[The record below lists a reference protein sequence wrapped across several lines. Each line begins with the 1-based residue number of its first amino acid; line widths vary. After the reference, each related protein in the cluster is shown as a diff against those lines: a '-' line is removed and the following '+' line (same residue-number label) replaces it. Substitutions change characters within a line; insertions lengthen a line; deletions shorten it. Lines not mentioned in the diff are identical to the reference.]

1 MKNSFILTIAAVLT
15 AIICNAQPSQPNNIR
30 EKLNAFVESKEYG
43 VHQLSIS
50 QEGLNIYQFAQQFAM
65 EGEHDGHY
73 YGPLFTPKMLELE
86 NAYRTEAVNA
96 KSIYIHDA
104 SDGDSPLPG
113 IKFQFKTDALH
124 PMTHAVTFDLNK
136 NIRLISFEEPD
147 GRIYALL
154 LMWDQTIDQDK
165 KIGDTFLM
173 DGMIYEIS
181 GWKLDDRPFIAHYKP
196 KATTLSGLL
205 AITTSAAPESEG
217 LAFDAQV
224 KYDTTPDAMTV
235 DVFMAKVKRT
245 CEIFQRETPQG
256 RMAAGVVLN
265 KTCNA
270 FAETLTKE
278 QYFDL
283 LSSIQPLVDNEKN
296 ENLKS
301 ILAYSC
307 YLLYKKSEIYEG
319 DRDTD
324 VTHASAGTSETTT
337 SQVSK
342 TIVYNSMLMNEM
354 VEKEMVEC
362 QISGTAP
369 LKGNKVEVVRSIT
382 PELLGA
388 CPITNGKFS
397 FTCKLPKNEVC
408 RMYLDNREV
417 VYFYTDGKPIY
428 ADMEKLTVR
437 SDKSSQKINDFLQL
451 VERERMDELHEGDSL
466 KKAKINRQR
475 GERLLK
481 AVRDN
486 RDNILSAYALSQVY
500 TEMNYEELKPYLSDD
515 YAFSHHILLS
525 PMREYMEGLEK
536 RKPGTHYVNLELID
550 TKGRQHMLSE
560 YIGKGYVVLHFWHG
574 LGGDGYQIHPSMK
587 TLYDTYHSR
596 GVEFVTLAFSFGV
609 EEWRKEVEQRHLPWA
624 QLMPAPDT
632 SQREATAAYGIRS
645 YPELIVID
653 SKGTI
658 VACPRNVEELGSVLD
673 KLK

>member
-1 MKNSFILTIAAVLT
+1 MKNRHILAIVLT
-15 AIICNAQPSQPNNIR
+15 LIAITCGAQPTHPNNIR
-30 EKLNAFVESKEYG
+30 EKLNAFVASKEYNVQKTGSSKDG
-43 VHQLSIS
+43 V
-50 QEGLNIYQFAQQFAM
+50 NVYQFAQQFVM
-65 EGEHDGHY
+65 EEEPADDFN
-73 YGPLFTPKMLELE
+73 GPLFTPRLLELE
-86 NAYRTEAVNA
+86 TAYRTEAVNA
-96 KSIYIHDA
+96 KTIYIHDA

-113 IKFQFKTDALH
+113 VMFQFKIDNLH
-124 PMTHAVTFDLNK
+124 PMTQQVAFDPNK

-147 GRIYALL
+147 GKFYALL
-154 LMWDQTIDQDK
+154 LIWDQTIDPDK
-165 KIGDTFLM
+165 SIGNVYLM
-173 DGMIYEIS
+173 DGTIYEVS
-181 GWKLDDRPFIAHYKP
+181 GRKWDDRPFIAQYKP
-196 KATTLSGLL
+196 Q
-205 AITTSAAPESEG
+205 AAESEG
-217 LAFDAQV
+217 MAFDAQMR
-224 KYDTTPDAMTV
+224 YDTSSEAMTV
-235 DVFMAKVKRT
+235 DLFMAKVKHT

-256 RMAAGVVLN
+256 RMAAAVVLN
-265 KTCNA
+265 KTCNE
-270 FAETLTKE
+270 FSGQLTQQ

-283 LSSIQPLVDNEKN
+283 LNCIQPLVDNEKD

-307 YLLYKKSEIYEG
+307 YLIYKKSEIYEG

-324 VTHASAGTSETTT
+324 VTHAWSGASEITT

-342 TIVYNSMLMNEM
+342 TIIYNSMLMNEL

-369 LKGNKVEVVRSIT
+369 SGGKEVAIRRNVT
-382 PELLGA
+382 LEQMGT
-388 CPITNGKFS
+388 CPVVNGQFS
-397 FTCKLPKNEVC
+397 FICKLPKNEVC
-408 RMYLDNREV
+408 QMYLDNGNAV
-417 VYFYTDGKPIY
+417 FFYTDGKPII
-428 ADMEKLTVR
+428 ADMEKRTVK

-451 VERERMDELHEGDSL
+451 VERERLDELHEGDSL

-481 AVRDN
+481 AVREN
-486 RDNILSAYALSQVY
+486 RDNILSAFALSQVY
-500 TEMNYEELKPYLSDD
+500 TEMSYEELKPYLSDD

-574 LGGDGYQIHPSMK
+574 LGGYGYQIHPSMK

-596 GVEFVTLAFSFGV
+596 GVEFVTLAFDFGV
-609 EEWRKEVEQRHLPWA
+609 QGWRTEVEQRHLPWP
-624 QLMPAPDT
+624 QLMPDPDT
-632 SQREATAAYGIRS
+632 SQRKATAAYGIRS

-653 SKGTI
+653 SKGMI

>member
-1 MKNSFILTIAAVLT
+1 MKNRHILAIALT
-15 AIICNAQPSQPNNIR
+15 LIAITCSAQPTHPNNIR
-30 EKLNAFVESKEYG
+30 EKLNAFVASKEYNVQKTGSSKDG
-43 VHQLSIS
+43 V
-50 QEGLNIYQFAQQFAM
+50 NVYQFAQQFVM
-65 EGEHDGHY
+65 EEEPGGDFN
-73 YGPLFTPKMLELE
+73 GPLFTPRLLDLET
-86 NAYRTEAVNA
+86 AYRTEAVNA
-96 KSIYIHDA
+96 KTIYIHDA
-104 SDGDSPLPG
+104 SYGDSPLPG
-113 IKFQFKTDALH
+113 VMFQFKTDDLH
-124 PMTHAVTFDLNK
+124 PMTQQVAFDSNK
-136 NIRLISFEEPD
+136 NIRLISFDEPD
-147 GRIYALL
+147 GKFYALL
-154 LMWDQTIDQDK
+154 LIWDQTIDPDK
-165 KIGDTFLM
+165 SIGNVYLM
-173 DGMIYEIS
+173 DGTIYEVS
-181 GWKLDDRPFIAHYKP
+181 GRKWDDRPFIAQYKP
-196 KATTLSGLL
+196 Q
-205 AITTSAAPESEG
+205 AAESEG
-217 LAFDAQV
+217 MAFDAQMQ
-224 KYDTTPDAMTV
+224 YDTTPDAMTV
-235 DVFMAKVKRT
+235 DLFMAKVKRT

-270 FAETLTKE
+270 FSGQLTQQ

-283 LSSIQPLVDNEKN
+283 LNCIQPLVDNEKN

-307 YLLYKKSEIYEG
+307 YLIYKKSEIYEG

-324 VTHASAGTSETTT
+324 VTHAWSGASEITT

-342 TIVYNSMLMNEM
+342 TIIYNSMLMNELM
-354 VEKEMVEC
+354 EKEMVEC

-369 LKGNKVEVVRSIT
+369 SGGKEVAIRRNVT
-382 PELLGA
+382 LEQMGT
-388 CPITNGKFS
+388 CPVVNGQFS
-397 FTCKLPKNEVC
+397 FICKLPKNEVC
-408 RMYLDNREV
+408 QISLDNGNAV
-417 VYFYTDGKPIY
+417 FFYTDGKPII
-428 ADMEKLTVR
+428 ADMEKLTVK

-451 VERERMDELHEGDSL
+451 VERERLDELHEGDSL

-481 AVRDN
+481 AVREN

-500 TEMNYEELKPYLSDD
+500 TEMSYDELKPYLNDD

-574 LGGDGYQIHPSMK
+574 LGGYGYQIHPSMK
-587 TLYDTYHSR
+587 TLYDNYHSR

-624 QLMPAPDT
+624 QLKPAPDT

-658 VACPRNVEELGSVLD
+658 VACPRNVEELASVFD

>member
-1 MKNSFILTIAAVLT
+1 MLIAIT
-15 AIICNAQPSQPNNIR
+15 SSAQTTNPNNIR
-30 EKLNAFVESKEYG
+30 EKLNAFVESKEYN
-43 VHQLSIS
+43 VQKLSYS
-50 QEGLNIYQFAQQFAM
+50 KDGFNVYMFAQQFAM
-65 EGEHDGHY
+65 EGESPSDF
-73 YGPLFTPKMLELE
+73 YGSLLTPRLLDLER
-86 NAYRTEAVNA
+86 ACRSEAVNA
-96 KSIYIHDA
+96 KAIYIHDA

-113 IKFQFKTDALH
+113 IKFQYKTDALH
-124 PMTHAVTFDLNK
+124 PMTQRIAFDLNK
-136 NIRLISFEEPD
+136 NIRLITFDEPD
-147 GRIYALL
+147 GKIYALL
-154 LMWDQTIDQDK
+154 LMWDQTIDPDK
-165 KIGDTFLM
+165 SIGNVFLM

-196 KATTLSGLL
+196 KA
-205 AITTSAAPESEG
+205 AESEG
-217 LAFDAQV
+217 LAFDTQL

-235 DVFMAKVKRT
+235 DVFMEKVKRT

-256 RMAAGVVLN
+256 QMAAGVVLN

-270 FAETLTKE
+270 FTGQLTQQ
-278 QYFDL
+278 QYYDL
-283 LSSIQPLVDNEKN
+283 LSCIQPLVDNEKK

-307 YLLYKKSEIYEG
+307 YMIYKKSDIYEG

-324 VTHASAGTSETTT
+324 VKQAPSAASETIT

-342 TIVYNSMLMNEM
+342 TIVYNSMLMNEL

-362 QISGTAP
+362 QISGTTP
-369 LKGNKVEVVRSIT
+369 SDGKEVAIRRNVT
-382 PELLGA
+382 LEQMGT
-388 CPITNGKFS
+388 CPVVDGKFS

-408 RMYLDNREV
+408 QMYLDNGEAV
-417 VYFYTDGKPIY
+417 FFYTDGKPIS

-451 VERERMDELHEGDSL
+451 VERERLDELHEGDSL

-500 TEMNYEELKPYLSDD
+500 TEMSYEELKPYLSDD

-525 PMREYMEGLEK
+525 PMREYVEGLEK
-536 RKPGTHYVNLELID
+536 RKPGTHYINLKLVD
-550 TKGRQHMLSE
+550 TKGRPHQLSE

-574 LGGDGYQIHPSMK
+574 LGGYGYQIPPSMK
-587 TLYDTYHSR
+587 TVYDTYHSR
-596 GVEFVTLAFSFGV
+596 GVEFITLAFGFGV
-609 EEWRKEVEQRHLPWA
+609 QGWREEVEQRHLPWP
-624 QLMPAPDT
+624 QLMPDPDT
-632 SQREATAAYGIRS
+632 SQREAAAAYGIRS

-658 VACPRNVEELGSVLD
+658 VACPRNVEELGSVLN
-673 KLK
+673 KLE

>member
-1 MKNSFILTIAAVLT
+1 MKNRHILVIGLTLIAIT
-15 AIICNAQPSQPNNIR
+15 CNAQPTGTNSIR
-30 EKLNAFVESKEYG
+30 EKLNAFVESKDCN
-43 VHQLSIS
+43 VQKLSYS
-50 QEGLNIYQFAQQFAM
+50 RDGFNVYMFAQQFAM
-65 EGEHDGHY
+65 EGEPWDNH
-73 YGPLFTPKMLELE
+73 YGPLFTPRMLDLE
-86 NAYRTEAVNA
+86 RAYRSEAVNA
-96 KSIYIHDA
+96 KTIYFHDA

-113 IKFQFKTDALH
+113 VKFQFKTDALH
-124 PMTHAVTFDLNK
+124 PITQQVAFDLNK

-147 GRIYALL
+147 GKLYALL
-154 LMWDQTIDQDK
+154 LTWNQTIDPDK
-165 KIGDTFLM
+165 SIGNVYLM

-196 KATTLSGLL
+196 KA
-205 AITTSAAPESEG
+205 PESDG
-217 LAFDAQV
+217 ITYDAQL

-256 RMAAGVVLN
+256 QMAAGVVLN

-270 FAETLTKE
+270 FNGQLTQQ

-307 YLLYKKSEIYEG
+307 YLIYKKSEIYEG

-324 VTHASAGTSETTT
+324 VTHASAGSSEITT

-342 TIVYNSMLMNEM
+342 TIVYNSMLMNEL
-354 VEKEMVEC
+354 VEKDMVEC

-369 LKGNKVEVVRSIT
+369 LQGKKVEVRRNIT
-382 PELLGA
+382 SELLGS

-397 FTCKLPKNEVC
+397 FTCRLPKNEVC
-408 RMYLDNREV
+408 RMYLDNGDV
-417 VYFYTDGKPIY
+417 VFFYTDGKPIY
-428 ADMEKLTVR
+428 TDMEKQTVK
-437 SDKSSQKINDFLQL
+437 SDKSSQKINDFMQL
-451 VERERMDELHEGDSL
+451 VERERMAELLESDSQ
-466 KKAKINRQR
+466 KKAEINHQR

-481 AVRDN
+481 AVREN
-486 RDNILSAYALSQVY
+486 RDNIISAYALSQVY
-500 TEMNYEELKPYLSDD
+500 TEMSYEELKTYLNDD

-525 PMREYMEGLEK
+525 PMREYVEGLEK
-536 RKPGTHYVNLELID
+536 RKPGTSYVNLELVD
-550 TKGRQHMLSE
+550 TKGRPHQLSE
-560 YIGKGYVVLHFWHG
+560 YIGKGYVVLHFWDG
-574 LGGDGYQIHPSMK
+574 LGGYGEEIPSS
-587 TLYDTYHSR
+587 LRNIYATYHPR
-596 GVEFVTLAFSFGV
+596 GVEFVSLASRFGV
-609 EEWRKEVEQRHLPWA
+609 QRWREDVERLHLPWP
-624 QLMPAPDT
+624 QMMPDPDS
-632 SQREATAAYGIRS
+632 SQRKAAATYGIRS

-658 VACPRNVEELGSVLD
+658 VACPRNVEELSSILE

>member
-1 MKNSFILTIAAVLT
+1 MLIAIT
-15 AIICNAQPSQPNNIR
+15 SSAQTTNPNIIR
-30 EKLNAFVESKEYG
+30 EKLNAFVESKEYN
-43 VHQLSIS
+43 VQKLSYS
-50 QEGLNIYQFAQQFAM
+50 KDGFNVYMFAQQFAM
-65 EGEHDGHY
+65 EGESPSDF
-73 YGPLFTPKMLELE
+73 YGSLLTPRLLDLER
-86 NAYRTEAVNA
+86 ACRSEAVNA

-113 IKFQFKTDALH
+113 IKFQYKTDALH
-124 PMTHAVTFDLNK
+124 PMTQRIAFDLNK
-136 NIRLISFEEPD
+136 NIRLITFDEPD
-147 GRIYALL
+147 GKIYALL
-154 LMWDQTIDQDK
+154 LMWDQTIDPDK
-165 KIGDTFLM
+165 SIGNVFLM

-196 KATTLSGLL
+196 KA
-205 AITTSAAPESEG
+205 AESEG
-217 LAFDAQV
+217 IDFDTQF

-235 DVFMAKVKRT
+235 DVFMEKVKRT

-256 RMAAGVVLN
+256 QMAAGVVLN

-270 FAETLTKE
+270 FTGQLTQQ
-278 QYFDL
+278 QYYDL
-283 LSSIQPLVDNEKN
+283 LSCIQPLVDNEKK

-307 YLLYKKSEIYEG
+307 YMIYKKSEIYEG

-324 VTHASAGTSETTT
+324 VKQAPSAASETTT

-342 TIVYNSMLMNEM
+342 TIVYNSMLMNEL

-362 QISGTAP
+362 QISGTTP
-369 LKGNKVEVVRSIT
+369 SDGKEVAIRRNVT
-382 PELLGA
+382 LEQMGT
-388 CPITNGKFS
+388 CPVVDGKFS

-408 RMYLDNREV
+408 QMYLDNGETV
-417 VYFYTDGKPIY
+417 FFYTDGKPIS

-451 VERERMDELHEGDSL
+451 VERERLDELHEGDSL

-500 TEMNYEELKPYLSDD
+500 TEMSYEELKPYLSDD

-525 PMREYMEGLEK
+525 PMREYVEGLEK
-536 RKPGTHYVNLELID
+536 RKPGTQFVNLELID
-550 TKGRQHMLSE
+550 TKGKPHLLSE

-574 LGGDGYQIHPSMK
+574 LGGYGYQIPPSMK
-587 TLYDTYHSR
+587 TLYDTWHSH
-596 GVEFVTLAFSFGV
+596 GVEFVTLAFGFGV
-609 EEWRKEVEQRHLPWA
+609 QGWREEVEQRHLPWP
-624 QLMPAPDT
+624 QLMPDPDT
-632 SQREATAAYGIRS
+632 SQREAAAAYGIRS

-658 VACPRNVEELGSVLD
+658 VACPRNVEELSSILK
-673 KLK
+673 KLCI

>member
-1 MKNSFILTIAAVLT
+1 MKNRHILVIALMLVTIT
-15 AIICNAQPSQPNNIR
+15 CGAQSSRPNGIR
-30 EKLNAFVESKEYG
+30 EKLNAFVDSKEYG
-43 VHQLSIS
+43 VHRLGFS
-50 QEGLNIYQFAQQFAM
+50 QEGLNVYQFAQQFAM
-65 EGEHDGHY
+65 EGELDDNH
-73 YGPLFTPKMLELE
+73 YGPLFTPRMWDLE

-96 KSIYIHDA
+96 KTIYIHDA

-113 IKFQFKTDALH
+113 VKFQFKTDALH
-124 PMTHAVTFDLNK
+124 PMTQSVSFDLNK
-136 NIRLISFEEPD
+136 NIRLISYEEPD
-147 GRIYALL
+147 GKLYALL
-154 LMWDQTIDQDK
+154 LMWDQTIDPDK
-165 KIGDTFLM
+165 KNGNTFLM

-181 GWKLDDRPFIAHYKP
+181 GWKLDDRPFIAHFKP
-196 KATTLSGLL
+196 KAT
-205 AITTSAAPESEG
+205 ESEG
-217 LAFDAQV
+217 MAFDAQI
-224 KYDTTPDAMTV
+224 KYDTTPDAMTI

-270 FAETLTKE
+270 FAGQLTKE

-342 TIVYNSMLMNEM
+342 TVVYNSMLMNEM

-369 LKGNKVEVVRSIT
+369 LKGNKVEVIRSIT

-451 VERERMDELHEGDSL
+451 VERERMDELHERDSL

-481 AVRDN
+481 AVREN
-486 RDNILSAYALSQVY
+486 RDNILSAFALSQVY
-500 TEMNYEELKPYLSDD
+500 TEMGYEELKPYLSDD
-515 YAFSHHILLS
+515 YAFSHHILLA

-536 RKPGTHYVNLELID
+536 RKPGTPFVNLELVD
-550 TKGRQHMLSE
+550 TKGKPHLLSE
-560 YIGKGYVVLHFWHG
+560 FIGKGYVVLHFWNG
-574 LGGDGYQIHPSMK
+574 LGGYGYQILPSMR

-609 EEWRKEVEQRHLPWA
+609 EGWRKEVEQRQLPWP
-624 QLMPAPDT
+624 QLMPDPDT
-632 SQREATAAYGIRS
+632 SQRHAAAAYGIRS

-653 SKGTI
+653 SKGII
-658 VACPRNVEELGSVLD
+658 VACPKNVEELGAVLD